1 MSTKIAAVLA
11 LLLALSGVAL
21 YKQIQASGE
30 LQAQIEQSDAQLLE
44 SARKVG
50 RLTADI
56 ADRDKAITKLEAKRD
71 ELANRT
77 ERVRTVVRE
86 VYRQPDVQPWAQTA
100 PPPAV
105 VDAVAAAVDCLWE
118 PAGSAS
124 DAGRGD
130 RTTGGDDDGL
140 PATER

>member
-1 MSTKIAAVLA
+1 MTARIAAVLA
-11 LLLALSGVAL
+11 LLLALSGWAL
-21 YKQIQASGE
+21 YKQIQFSGE
-30 LQAQIEQSDAQLLE
+30 LKAQIEQSDAQLLE

-86 VYRQPDVQPWAQTA
+86 VYRQPEVRPWAETPVPTA
-100 PPPAV
+100 A
-105 VDAVAAAVDCLWE
+105 AAAVTAALDELYQ
-118 PAGSAS
+118 PAGTTSN
-124 DAGRGD
+124 AGRGD

>member
-1 MSTKIAAVLA
+1 MSTKIAAILA
-11 LLLALSGVAL
+11 LLLALSGWLL
-21 YKQIQASGE
+21 YRQIQASGE
-30 LQAQIEQSDAQLLE
+30 LKAQIEQRDAWLLE
-44 SARKVG
+44 SAKKVG
-50 RLTADI
+50 ALTAEM
-56 ADRDKAITKLEAKRD
+56 AARDKAITELEAKRD

-86 VYRQPDVQPWAQTA
+86 VYRQPEVQPWAETA

-124 DAGRGD
+124 DADCGD
-130 RTTGGDDDGL
+130 RTAGGDDGRL
-140 PATER
+140 PE

>member
-11 LLLALSGVAL
+11 LLLALSGWAL

-30 LQAQIEQSDAQLLE
+30 LKAQIEQRDAELLE
-44 SARKVG
+44 SAKKVG
-50 RLTADI
+50 ALTAEM
-56 ADRDKAITKLEAKRD
+56 AARDKAITELEAKRD

-86 VYRQPDVQPWAQTA
+86 VYRQPEVQPWAET
-100 PPPAV
+100 PVPT
-105 VDAVAAAVDCLWE
+105 AVAASVAAGVDELWQ
-118 PAGSAS
+118 PAGTTSN
-124 DAGRGD
+124 AGRGD

-140 PATER
+140 PAT

>member
-1 MSTKIAAVLA
+1 MSTKAAAVLA
-11 LLLALSGVAL
+11 LLLALSGWLL

-30 LQAQIEQSDAQLLE
+30 LKAQIEQRDAWLLE

-56 ADRDKAITKLEAKRD
+56 AARDKAITELEAKRD

-86 VYRQPDVQPWAQTA
+86 VYRQPEVQPWAETPV
-100 PPPAV
+100 PPPVA
-105 VDAVAAAVDCLWE
+105 DAVTAALAELYQ
-118 PAGSAS
+118 PAGTTPN
-124 DAGRGD
+124 AGRSD
-130 RTTGGDDDGL
+130 RATGGDDAGL